1 MRPFHLVC
9 YFFLLCLAAGFSG
22 CGGQGPNAERK
33 TYRIGFSQCVGS
45 DLWRRTMLQEMQM
58 QLSLHPGNELVYAD
72 ANNSSALQVKQ
83 VCAMLEGGI
92 DLLIISPNEAQPL
105 TGIVERA
112 YQQGVPVIVIDR
124 KTASSLYTAYVGAE
138 NYQVGRMA
146 GEYLAAQLAGKGN
159 VLEIMGL
166 PASSPA
172 IERARGMDDVFRE
185 YPGLRVTA
193 RLYGN
198 WLPEDTRRILFTN
211 REKLRDVRA
220 IFAHNDQMAASARQ
234 VLRELGL
241 DNGVKVIGVDALP
254 GVGGGLDMIS
264 SKVLDASVLYPTGG
278 KEAIG
283 IAINILGRKRFRK
296 ENILQTMV
304 IDSSTVQPMKLQW
317 ARISSQQKDI
327 ERQRAMLADQ
337 FRIYEHQRL
346 VLNVIV
352 VTLVLAVVFGGLAFF
367 ALLENRKINKSLA
380 QKNEEILIQ
389 RNQLIDMSEKAAAAT
404 EAKLNFFTNIS
415 HEFRTPLTLILSPLE
430 DLLKLAGQGGQK
442 PKALELI
449 RKNVYRLL
457 RLVNELMDYRKI
469 EQKLFRLHVT
479 PNDLLRFLEGVVE
492 SFGHHAEKR
501 NIDLRLFGVSGL
513 PAVWFDVNML
523 DKVFFNLLSN
533 ALKFTP
539 DGGYVHLNLSLAP
552 DEVLIRV
559 KDSGVGMTEQEL
571 SRIFERFYQSDAQFG
586 RGSGLGLSLSK
597 ELMEL
602 HHGSIV
608 AESSKV
614 EGTTF
619 ILRLPLGESH
629 FQEEEK
635 VALVQH
641 SEKPYDELKVYTAGM
656 EQDSKVE
663 TVSLP
668 VYFNV
673 HSVLIVEDNAELLD
687 YLSDK
692 LKAEYEVFCAASGDE
707 GLVLAYEQ
715 VPDLIISD
723 VLMPGISGRELAH
736 RLKSDLRTS
745 HIPVILLT
753 AQGSMEQQISGLQSH
768 ADLYLTK
775 PFHLEH
781 LKANMQSLLHNRAM
795 LRERYAGH
803 GAVSSSAVLKK
814 TGFSVLDKKFL
825 NDLSDLVELNLDD
838 EDLSVD
844 DIARSIGV
852 SRVQLYRKIK
862 ALLNCSV
869 SDYILE
875 RRMQRA
881 KYLLDTGEYSVSEVS
896 YQVGVS
902 SPAYFSTIFK
912 GYFGVTPSAYR
923 RNQT

>member
-1 MRPFHLVC
+1 MRLFHLIC
-9 YFFLLCLAAGFSG
+9 SFFLLCVAAGFAG
-22 CGGQGPNAERK
+22 CGRRAPQMEEK

-72 ANNSSALQVKQ
+72 AHNSSALQVKQ
-83 VCAMLEGGI
+83 VGMMLQDDI

-112 YQQGVPVIVIDR
+112 YRQGVPVIVIDR

-146 GEYLAAQLAGKGN
+146 GEYLAVQLAGKGN

-166 PASSPA
+166 PGSSPA
-172 IERARGMDDVFRE
+172 VERARGLDDVFRE
-185 YPGLRVTA
+185 HPGLKVTA

-198 WLPEDTRRILFTN
+198 WLPLDTRRVLLTN
-211 REKLRDVRA
+211 RERLRGIRA

-234 VLRELGL
+234 VLRDLGL
-241 DNGVKVIGVDALP
+241 DNEVKVIGVDALP
-254 GVGGGLDMIS
+254 GEGGGLNMIS

-278 KEAIG
+278 KEAIS
-283 IAINILGRKRFRK
+283 IAMNILGRKRFRK

-327 ERQRAMLADQ
+327 ERQQTLLADQ

-352 VTLVLAVVFGGLAFF
+352 ITLVLAVIFGVLAFF
-367 ALLENRKINKSLA
+367 ALLENRKINKSLV

-389 RNQLIDMSEKAAAAT
+389 RNQLIEMSEKAAAAT

-430 DLLKLAGQGGQK
+430 DLLKLAEQGQGLK
-442 PKALELI
+442 ELELVH
-449 RKNVYRLL
+449 KNVYRLL

-469 EQKLFRLHVT
+469 EQKQFRLHVT
-479 PNDLLRFLEGVVE
+479 PNDFVRFLEAVVE
-492 SFGHHAEKR
+492 SFAHYAQKK

-539 DGGYVHLNLSLAP
+539 EGGYVHLNLSVAP

-559 KDSGVGMTEQEL
+559 TDSGVGMTEQEL

-586 RGSGLGLSLSK
+586 RGSGLGLSLSR

-608 AESSKV
+608 AESNKV

-619 ILRLPLGESH
+619 TLRLPLGEAH
-629 FQEEEK
+629 FHEEEK
-635 VALVQH
+635 VEALQR
-641 SEKPYDELKVYTAGM
+641 SEKPYDELKIYTTEM
-656 EQDSKVE
+656 EWYPRGE
-663 TVSLP
+663 GLPLP
-668 VYFNV
+668 VHLKV
-673 HSVLIVEDNAELLD
+673 HSVLIIEDNAELLD
-687 YLSDK
+687 YLSGK
-692 LKAEYEVFCAASGDE
+692 LEAEYEVFCAASGDE
-707 GLVLAYEQ
+707 GLVLAYEH
-715 VPDLIISD
+715 VPDLVISD

-753 AQGSMEQQISGLQSH
+753 AQGSMEQQISGLQSQ

-781 LKANMQSLLHNRAM
+781 LKANMQSLLCNRAT

-803 GAVSSSAVLKK
+803 GAISTTAVLKK
-814 TGFSVLDKKFL
+814 PGLSVLDKKFL
-825 NDLSDLVELNLDD
+825 NDLSDLVESNIND
-838 EDLSVD
+838 ETLSVD

-869 SDYILE
+869 SDYVLE

-881 KYLLDTGEYSVSEVS
+881 KYLLDAGEYSVSEVS

-912 GYFGVTPSAYR
+912 GYFGMTPSAYKK
-923 RNQT
+923 NQT